1 MKIIQTGEDIGS
13 DVHGEDAV
21 VDCVYVYMHRA
32 ESDRA
37 SIVAVYGVIEEGK
50 REGST
55 WDETSSSTNK
65 VKKKLTGDTY
75 IYIYSRE
82 DGELG

>member
-1 MKIIQTGEDIGS
+1 M
-13 DVHGEDAV
+13 
-21 VDCVYVYMHRA
+21 
-32 ESDRA
+32 
-37 SIVAVYGVIEEGK
+37 AVYGVIEGGK

>member
-1 MKIIQTGEDIGS
+1 MGKMRLWIVCTYI
-13 DVHGEDAV
+13 
-21 VDCVYVYMHRA
+21 CVEQ

-82 DGELG
+82 GGELG